1 MPSKEAQKG
10 GRQELGWNGTGSTNP
25 REGSPRKN
33 WHKGSQTWTTK
44 NGMLMIKGGR
54 KRRKVSCRNQMSM
67 TKERMMGTA
76 GDFRTNTWWRNLGP
90 RAKKRRRTKKEGGQE
105 PFRLHYHQEGIRPI
119 LRKETSH
126 ERSTSEPQSFK
137 LYLITVF
144 VFYFQ
149 KLVFG
154 NIKKKKIS
162 CIFEIKNMFGLLKLK
177 K

>member
-1 MPSKEAQKG
+1 MTSKEAQKG

-33 WHKGSQTWTTK
+33 WLKGSQTWTTK

-54 KRRKVSCRNQMSM
+54 ERRKVSCRNQMSM

-105 PFRLHYHQEGIRPI
+105 PFRLHYHQEGIHPI

-137 LYLITVF
+137 MSYLRPWG
-144 VFYFQ
+144 
-149 KLVFG
+149 K
-154 NIKKKKIS
+154 NKKPWPWRSIWTYSEGIS
-162 CIFEIKNMFGLLKLK
+162 HKRKSAREL
-177 K
+177 